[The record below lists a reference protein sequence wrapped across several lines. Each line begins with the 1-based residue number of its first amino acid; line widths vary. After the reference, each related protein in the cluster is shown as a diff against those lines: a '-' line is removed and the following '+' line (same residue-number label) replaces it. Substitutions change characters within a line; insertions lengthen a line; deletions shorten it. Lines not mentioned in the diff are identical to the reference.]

1 MKGKVIILNAPPNAG
16 KDTIAASISEI
27 TGAEHRE
34 FKDELYRCTAEY
46 FKLELEWYIGVAS
59 DRATKDDPCWNI
71 SLPRKEYFK
80 LLDAKGTA
88 FDSEDRLINEGW
100 EDVRPKAAVAANVG
114 TGPDIILSTNDDANL
129 YPDKLVD
136 VSDVCNYLGKKYDG
150 WYPVCEQYLKPAGKW
165 IGVPLGVWAAVRQ
178 GRMVDHVIR
187 IIGLF
192 GYSVPIFWLGMVALV
207 IFYAKLDWLP
217 GPGRIEV
224 YYDGMVEPVTGVI
237 LIDSAMQGEWEI
249 FENALRHLVNPATPL
264 S

>member
-16 KDTIAASISEI
+16 KDTIAAAICEI

-100 EDVRPKAAVAANVG
+100 DDVNISPREALIYTSECV
-114 TGPDIILSTNDDANL
+114 
-129 YPDKLVD
+129 Y
-136 VSDVCNYLGKKYDG
+136 
-150 WYPVCEQYLKPAGKW
+150 KPQHGSMYFGQQTAKG
-165 IGVPLGVWAAVRQ
+165 IDLGVGAVYSD
-178 GRMVDHVIR
+178 GGFDDELLP
-187 IIGLF
+187 IISKVGAENVYVVKFTREGADTFEGDSRNWLNVPVGVAWYYTSNDKTVADLTLDILEWLQQCDTDKGNEEFKVTTF
-192 GYSVPIFWLGMVALV
+192 GEL
-207 IFYAKLDWLP
+207 
-217 GPGRIEV
+217 
-224 YYDGMVEPVTGVI
+224 
-237 LIDSAMQGEWEI
+237 
-249 FENALRHLVNPATPL
+249 
-264 S
+264 